1 MTRFL
6 GLDVG
11 ATTTRAVVGDGDG
24 TILASRDRAT
34 PDESSETVAE
44 AIRHLVRTVCSD
56 AGIKPTDVVAAG
68 IGSMGPLDRSAG
80 AAVDPPNLDLARVP
94 LVEPVEAVLDADVY
108 LHNDATAAAVGE
120 RFVREPD
127 VPNLVYLTV
136 STGIGAGAIVD
147 GKPLVGATGNAVEA
161 GHFVL
166 DPDGPTLCGCGGA
179 GHWEGY
185 ASGANLPAYA
195 RHLVAAEGIETDLDL
210 ETLAP
215 ATLYESADPLAA
227 TVRDRAADWH
237 AQGVSTL
244 AHAYDPEL
252 VAIGG
257 TVAVENPRAVVDAIR
272 ERLPAQVTGSP
283 PTVEPTALGEEGAAM
298 GALACAIT
306 GGTGERPQ

>member
-11 ATTTRAVVGDGDG
+11 ATTTRAVIGDGDG
-24 TILASRDRAT
+24 TVLASRARGT
-34 PDESSETVAE
+34 PGESSEAVAE
-44 AIRHLVRTVCSD
+44 EIRDLVRAVCAAAD
-56 AGIKPTDVVAAG
+56 VDPVDVVAAG
-68 IGSMGPLDRSAG
+68 IGSMGPLDRGAG
-80 AAVDPPNLDLARVP
+80 LAVDPPNLDLHRVP

-108 LHNDATAAAVGE
+108 LHNDATAAAIGE
-120 RFVREPD
+120 RFVRDPD
-127 VPNLVYLTV
+127 LPNLVYLTV

-147 GKPLVGATGNAVEA
+147 GEPLVGATGNAVEA
-161 GHFVL
+161 GHFAL

-195 RHLVAAEGIETDLDL
+195 RHLAATEGIETGLDMASL
-210 ETLAP
+210 DA
-215 ATLYESADPLAA
+215 ATLYESTDPLAA

-237 AQGVSTL
+237 TQGLATL

-257 TVAVENPRAVVDAIR
+257 TVAVQNPTAVVDAVR
-272 ERLPAQVTGSP
+272 DRLPTLVTGSRP
-283 PTVEPTALGEEGAAM
+283 AVELTALGEDGAAR

-306 GGTGERPQ
+306 GGTGQHPR